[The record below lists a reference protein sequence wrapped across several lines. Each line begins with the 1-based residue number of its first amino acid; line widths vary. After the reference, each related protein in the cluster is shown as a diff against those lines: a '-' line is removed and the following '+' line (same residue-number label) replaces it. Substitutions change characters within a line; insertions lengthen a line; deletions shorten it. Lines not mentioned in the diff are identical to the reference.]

1 MVDLEQF
8 SRLIAAGESLQV
20 EFKLAP
26 SPVEGSANMPE
37 HRTRPGRSRFLD
49 SARNKSDAEIYE
61 EVVALANTSG
71 GTLLIGVQDDGNV
84 TGTHARHGTTTDPIR
99 LQAAIFNNTVPNVN
113 TRISIVPYPSGNL
126 IAIEVDAYPEP
137 CATAQGRSVHRIVGP
152 DGKPRTVPFY
162 PHPQMNLGANRLA
175 PQFIAGSR
183 RIDLGVLDFSVQVM
197 ESTSFDSLDPLEFER
212 LRQTIVRLHGDRALL
227 ELSNRQIAQAM
238 RLVETKGDRLV
249 PNIAGLLL
257 LGYEGVLQEVLP
269 THQVFFQALDERGN
283 VKVNNAFRWP
293 LLRVIDELESR
304 FAARN
309 QESEVTV
316 GLFRLPVP
324 DYSGEGFR
332 EAVNNALLHRDC
344 SRLDAVYIQWQ
355 PDHLLITSPGGF
367 PEGITVNNILVH
379 EPKPRNPRLAEAF
392 KRIGLIEQTGRGADK
407 IYMGQLRYGRPA
419 PDYSRSDTSGVRVV
433 LHGGK
438 PSLEFARFVYE
449 QDKNGTPLSFDEL
462 LILNSLFF
470 ERRVDSESAGQL
482 IQKGTS
488 EARNVLER
496 LHERGLVEAKGEKR
510 GRVYHLSAG
519 LYRCFGISSG
529 YVRVHGI
536 SAIKHE
542 NMVREYVE
550 AHGKLTR
557 ADVIELCALSGDQAG
572 RLLQRMIKKGLL
584 ERKGSP
590 PRWTYYV
597 LSTQ

>member
-1 MVDLEQF
+1 MVDLEQL

-20 EFKLAP
+20 EFK
-26 SPVEGSANMPE
+26 SDQ
-37 HRTRPGRSRFLD
+37 RQI
-49 SARNKSDAEIYE
+49 SDAEIYE

-84 TGTHARHGTTTDPIR
+84 TGAHARHGTTTDPVR

-113 TRISIVPYPSGNL
+113 TRISIVPYPSGNV

-137 CATAQGRSVHRIVGP
+137 CATAQGRSVHRIGGP

-162 PHPQMNLGANRLA
+162 PRDQR
-175 PQFIAGSR
+175 SR
-183 RIDLGVLDFSVQVM
+183 RIDLGVLDFSAQVT

-392 KRIGLIEQTGRGADK
+392 KRIGLIEQTGRGVDK

-419 PDYSRSDTSGVRVV
+419 PDYSRSDASGVRVV

-519 LYRCFGISSG
+519 LYQRFGISSG

-542 NMVREYVE
+542 NMVMEYVE
-550 AHGKLTR
+550 AHGRLTR

-597 LSTQ
+597 LSKE